1 VIGLIGLSAFQ
12 PPDDFKF
19 FQPKAEWLD
28 ISITIK
34 KRLILLSV
42 HLSSGAVNSKLVL
55 FSRKTLGR

>member
-1 VIGLIGLSAFQ
+1 VLFNHPMISKI
-12 PPDDFKF
+12 
-19 FQPKAEWLD
+19 FQPKTEWFD
-28 ISITIK
+28 IPITIK